1 MILRQKTKENK
12 MDNFKFHILG
22 THGKIIAS
30 FEHKCDR
37 DVAIEAF
44 REEYSG
50 YDLREDDD

>member
-1 MILRQKTKENK
+1 LRQKTKENK